1 MKKALFAGA
10 ALAALGV
17 VTLASCGQKE
27 TGTIIYQAEN
37 PTTTYKWDRNH
48 DGKLG
53 YVMMIG
59 DKGHN
64 DSNART
70 EGARNALKKM
80 GEELNITIVE
90 LASKEM
96 KNNTGATWD
105 ASTAGDTMGVWISQ
119 FDKQLDAVISNNDG
133 MASAAYGSSNWIKG
147 LPIFGFD
154 ALPSAANDIVGE
166 KLAGSITQ
174 NGDAQARIVAQLLRN
189 FADGVE
195 NPTTT
200 GITKEDAKGNKVQRC
215 KVDYNEA
222 ERKLLVPCGG
232 VTKENAN
239 DYLSGSFEEMTEN
252 KGTKTLKVLVT
263 IYNQGDNFLKEV
275 YKPAF
280 EHYGKKLNIEFTF
293 VEGDGSQ
300 ETSCLDKFTN
310 LDSYDAYV
318 VNMVKTESGS
328 LYTEKLNTEKNKDK
342 PLIFYNRQPFVN
354 GKVDEKTMKHNDKT
368 YYIGVDTNGSGDLQ
382 GKMITDWFKANK

>member
-1 MKKALFAGA
+1 MKKTLLAGA

-17 VTLASCGQKE
+17 VTLASCGEAE
-27 TGTIIYQAEN
+27 TGTIIYQADK

-70 EGARNALKKM
+70 EGARKALKKM
-80 GEELNITIVE
+80 GEELNVTIVE

-105 ASTAGDTMGVWISQ
+105 ATTAGDTMGVWISQ
-119 FDKQLDAVISNNDG
+119 FDKNLDAVVSNNDG
-133 MASAAYGSSNWIKG
+133 MAGAAYNQSNWIKD

-154 ALPSAANDIVGE
+154 ALPSAAKDIVDG

-200 GITKEDAKGNKVQRC
+200 GITTADAKGNKVERC
-215 KVDYNEA
+215 KVEYNEA

-232 VTKENAN
+232 VTNVNAK
-239 DYLSGSFEEMTEN
+239 DYLSGSFEKMTEN
-252 KGTKTLKVLVT
+252 QGTKKLKVLVT
-263 IYNQGDNFLKEV
+263 VYNQGDNFLKEV
-275 YKPAF
+275 YMPAF
-280 EHYGKKLNIEFTF
+280 KEYGKKLNIEFTF

-318 VNMVKTESGS
+318 VNMVKTESGK
-328 LYTEKLNTEKNKDK
+328 LYTEKLTGANKDK
-342 PLIFYNRQPFVN
+342 PLIFYNRQPFAE
-354 GKVDEKTMKHNDKT
+354 GKVDAATMAHNDKT
-368 YYIGVDTNGSGDLQ
+368 YYIGVDTTGSGDLQ
-382 GKMITDWFKANK
+382 GNMITDWFKANK